1 MEKNIKKIGAGLYM
15 EGDQLHVDIPEMLKE
30 LGFEDTEEN
39 RDLCMEV
46 AEKALR
52 ETGLVSKT
60 ATSTYT
66 HIHHCLMCKRKF
78 EHEGK
83 RKKCKLPKGTFCPRC
98 NS

>member
-1 MEKNIKKIGAGLYM
+1 M

-52 ETGLVSKT
+52 DLIKSLCPHLYYRKASEAKTRVYRISK
-60 ATSTYT
+60 
-66 HIHHCLMCKRKF
+66 
-78 EHEGK
+78 
-83 RKKCKLPKGTFCPRC
+83 
-98 NS
+98 